1 MGYGEFIKQCLLIHL
16 YLIFLTEMEETMR
29 IRVNELSSEASSAVL
44 QRQFLSS
51 MPQIDPNVL
60 SDIEIEAQY
69 LAANIDNITENLC
82 NLLHSVSILFNFTSV
97 H

>member
-1 MGYGEFIKQCLLIHL
+1 
-16 YLIFLTEMEETMR
+16 MR
-29 IRVNELSSEASSAVL
+29 IRVNEMSSEASSAVL

-51 MPQIDPNVL
+51 MPQVDPNVL

-69 LAANIDNITENLC
+69 LAANVDNITENLC
-82 NLLHSVSILFNFTSV
+82 NLLHSVSYFFLTNTPSSNSRLFNLIAC